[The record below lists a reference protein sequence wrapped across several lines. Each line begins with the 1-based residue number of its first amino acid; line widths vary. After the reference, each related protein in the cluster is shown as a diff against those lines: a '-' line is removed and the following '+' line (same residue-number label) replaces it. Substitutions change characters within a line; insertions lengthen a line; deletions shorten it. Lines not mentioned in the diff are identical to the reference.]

1 MNTFGMNVSSTGV
14 ATAETEKTP
23 ASKKKFGKL
32 FRACVIGF
40 LSGLA
45 DAMGH
50 VTGIFGLAKHYSFGS
65 FLWTSVVVTLISYVV
80 SLFTAKA
87 NSKFSADVKN
97 ASADG
102 RV

>member
-1 MNTFGMNVSSTGV
+1 MNTFGMNVSSAGV

-23 ASKKKFGKL
+23 ASKKKFGKF

-40 LSGLA
+40 TSGLV
-45 DAMGH
+45 DAIGH
-50 VTGIFGLAKHYSFGS
+50 ITGSFGLTKHYSFGS
-65 FLWTSVVVTLISYVV
+65 FLWTSLVVTSVSYVV

-97 ASADG
+97 ASASG
-102 RV
+102 KV